1 MSNVTY
7 LPWVEPE
14 NGLTTAGSAR
24 VDVNEVIDL
33 PHGNDSSMGD
43 VVPVDVVPVAVA
55 PVDGA
60 EIDGEDVDG
69 DEVDVADLDG
79 ALLRALTRRDL
90 SEREVRAW
98 LIARGVPENDAH
110 GWLDRLHRLGYVD
123 DARMAAHL
131 VDRLVSRGG
140 MSKSAISRKLTE
152 RGIDRQTAAL
162 ATQGL
167 DDESEE
173 SLAIE
178 LASARAARMHSL
190 DPEVARRRL
199 SGFLARRGFPSS
211 VIREAVHRALNIQS

>member
-14 NGLTTAGSAR
+14 DGVTPAGSDETFAGEAAADVSNDEAAD
-24 VDVNEVIDL
+24 VDRAD
-33 PHGNDSSMGD
+33 
-43 VVPVDVVPVAVA
+43 
-55 PVDGA
+55 VDGA
-60 EIDGEDVDG
+60 DV
-69 DEVDVADLDG
+69 EV
-79 ALLRALTRRDL
+79 ALIRALTRRDL
-90 SEREVRAW
+90 SEREVRTW
-98 LIARGVPENDAH
+98 LEARGVPENDVN

-140 MSKSAISRKLTE
+140 MSQSAIIRKLTE
-152 RGIDRQTAAL
+152 RGIDRQAAAL
-162 ATQGL
+162 ATADL

-173 SLAIE
+173 NLAIE

-211 VIREAVHRALNIQS
+211 VIREAVHRALNIRS